1 MSRKHKWRSKV
12 RASRCISGEDLARVI
27 LLCILYGDMPL
38 RKKMEIASSNNW
50 KKFHGYP
57 MKRGWREI
65 KC

>member
-1 MSRKHKWRSKV
+1 MKI
-12 RASRCISGEDLARVI
+12 RASKFIFVDDMARVI

-57 MKRGWREI
+57 MKRGWRNV
-65 KC
+65 KG